1 MSAFDPLRTLGA
13 NVRFRPIADI
23 SDSGHNAQ
31 MKTFL
36 LLGLAAML
44 SPANALAAPTEPIQ
58 TLAPS
63 AQNDEPASPSKLL
76 LIRRFLRAIGRQDQL
91 DTGSFLERYAFPGG
105 PMWQVSTGQILTDSL
120 AIGLEKRMAALR
132 NAYSKHRAE
141 YQQAYEDHVNWEF
154 TERDLAEIVG
164 FLERPVGKHFLD
176 GRWRMEAYVGT
187 NTEELENQIVKDAM
201 ASLTK

>member
-1 MSAFDPLRTLGA
+1 
-13 NVRFRPIADI
+13 
-23 SDSGHNAQ
+23 

-36 LLGLAAML
+36 LLGLAALL
-44 SPANALAAPTEPIQ
+44 SPANALAAPPVPAQ

-63 AQNDEPASPSKLL
+63 AQNDEPPSPSKLL

-91 DTGSFLERYAFPGG
+91 DTGSFLERYAIPGG
-105 PMWQVSTGQILTDSL
+105 PMWQVSTGQVLTDSL
-120 AIGLEKRMAALR
+120 TGGFEKRMAALR
-132 NAYSKHRAE
+132 NAYAKHRAE
-141 YQQAYEDHVNWEF
+141 YQRAYDDHVNWEF
-154 TERDLAEIVG
+154 SEGELAEIVG

-187 NTEELENQIVKDAM
+187 NTEELEAQIVKDAV